1 MSRIAIN
8 YEQFR
13 IFTAGAETKA
23 KLIKEFSE
31 SNCSDLTP
39 EKAVEEL
46 LLLVQNLVD
55 IADEYT
61 LQAHQNFQSLYE
73 MWSAKTA

>member
-1 MSRIAIN
+1 MSGINMN

-23 KLIKEFSE
+23 KQIKEFSE
-31 SNCSDLTP
+31 NNYCDATP

-61 LQAHQNFQSLYE
+61 LHEHQNFQVLYE